1 MDPHSFEY
9 ANLANLKFIEELY
22 SQYLSDPSSVDD
34 SWKYFFEG
42 MQMAGAMQR
51 VLPKMPSQESAPSK
65 SLSKSDYGSLDL
77 IEAYRKYGHLAAK
90 INPVL
95 PNTEKEDIEHL
106 SIESHGFS
114 ANDTET
120 AVPTFGFLDK
130 ESASLSELVEALDA
144 TYSSSIG
151 LEYDHCSFEIK
162 EYIKSSFEPF
172 LRSPLSSEEKSLVME
187 DLNKA
192 EMFESFIHL
201 KYPGQKRFSLEG
213 GEATIPMVREILDKS
228 ADLGVSEAVFGMAHR
243 GRLNVLANIM
253 KKPYSIMFYEF
264 EPTYIPDSF
273 GGSGDVKYHLGL
285 VADIE
290 TSHGKPLKVT
300 LSANPSHLES
310 VDPVIVGMAKAK
322 RDMSGGN
329 VLPIL
334 IHGDASVAG
343 QGVVFETM
351 QLSQV
356 EGYETGGTI
365 HIVINNQVGFTATE
379 KEARSTL
386 YATDVAKPF
395 GSPVF
400 HVNGDDPEACVYAG
414 RLAAE
419 IRAKFKID
427 VFLEIVCYR
436 KYGHNEGDEPA
447 FTLPHYYN
455 IIRKKENVRI
465 LYKEKLL
472 AENVLSSEKVEELE
486 SGFREEL
493 EKAFSETKEMVEKKK
508 TSKKKGAKELSKKE
522 VFKSVDTT
530 HSKEKFDQYIEA
542 IASLPE
548 GFSVHRKIQR
558 ILAERVAAIKEGKG
572 IDWGLAEYLAYASL
586 VTDKHPVRISG
597 QDSQRGT
604 FSHRHATIV
613 DQTSGEKYFPLDHLS
628 KDQAHFTAYNSPL
641 SEYGVLGF
649 EFGYAYVCKE
659 GLTIWE
665 AQFGDFANGAQ
676 IIIDTYVTSSETK
689 WGLKCGLVMMLP
701 HGAEGQGPEHSSARV
716 ERFLQLCSCYNMHV
730 IMPTKPSQVFH
741 ALRRQVL
748 SGTNIPL
755 VVFMPKKLLRYG
767 PSLSHIE
774 EFTEGQFQDLI
785 DDDDEYKS
793 ATRVLVCSGKIY
805 YELLE
810 EREKRKANHIAIVR
824 IEQLYPFN
832 RDKMKEILSS
842 YKQMKECYY
851 VQEEHSNSGAYE
863 YIASQFNEILP
874 NKINLCYVGR
884 VRSASPAAGSNAL
897 YQKER
902 IKLLK
907 QAFGES

>member
-9 ANLANLKFIEELY
+9 ANLANLKFIEDLY
-22 SQYLSDPSSVDD
+22 AQYLKDPASVDE

-42 MQMAGAMQR
+42 MQMAGSMQK
-51 VLPKMPSQESAPSK
+51 VMPEITPSK
-65 SLSKSDYGSLDL
+65 SLSKNDYGSLDL
-77 IEAYRKYGHLAAK
+77 IEAYRKYGHLAAQT
-90 INPVL
+90 NPVL
-95 PNTEKEDIEHL
+95 PNAQKEDIKHL
-106 SIESHGFS
+106 RIENHGFS
-114 ANDTET
+114 SNDLE
-120 AVPTFGFLDK
+120 AGVPTFGFLK
-130 ESASLSELVEALDA
+130 EESTSLSSLVEALDS
-144 TYSSSIG
+144 TYCSSIG
-151 LEYDHCSFEIK
+151 LEYDHCRDEIK
-162 EYIKSSFEPF
+162 EFIRGSYEPF
-172 LRSPLSSEEKSLVME
+172 VRPPLSNEEKTLIME

-228 ADLGVSEAVFGMAHR
+228 AELGVSEVVFGMAHR

-253 KKPYSIMFYEF
+253 KKPYSMMFCEF

-273 GGSGDVKYHLGL
+273 GGAGDVKYHLGL
-285 VADIE
+285 VTEIK

-310 VDPVIVGMAKAK
+310 VDPVIVGMTKAK
-322 RDMSGGN
+322 RDLTGGN

-334 IHGDASVAG
+334 IHGDASIAG
-343 QGVVFETM
+343 QGIVFETM
-351 QLSQV
+351 QLSRV

-386 YATDVAKPF
+386 YSTDVAKPF
-395 GSPVF
+395 GAPVF

-419 IRAKFKID
+419 IRDQFGID
-427 VFLEIVCYR
+427 VFLEILCYR

-447 FTLPHYYN
+447 FTLPHYYS
-455 IIRKKENVRI
+455 IIRAKDNVRI
-465 LYKEKLL
+465 LYKEKLIV
-472 AENVLSSEKVEELE
+472 ENILSPDRAEELE
-486 SGFREEL
+486 ANFKATL
-493 EKAFSETKEMVEKKK
+493 ESALSETKEIAANKKSPKKK
-508 TSKKKGAKELSKKE
+508 ESKDLSKKE
-522 VFKSVDTT
+522 VFKNVETC
-530 HSKEKFDQYIEA
+530 HPKEKLEQYVEA
-542 IASLPE
+542 FSKLPE
-548 GFSVHRKIQR
+548 GFSIHRKIQR
-558 ILAERVAAIKEGKG
+558 IFAERVAAIKKGEG
-572 IDWGLAEYLAYASL
+572 IDWGLSEYLAYASL
-586 VTDKHPVRISG
+586 VSEKHPVRISG

-613 DQTSGEKYFPLDHLS
+613 DQTSGEKYFPLQHVS
-628 KDQAHFTAYNSPL
+628 QDQASFVAYNSPL

-649 EFGYAYVCKE
+649 EFGYAYMSKE

-665 AQFGDFANGAQ
+665 AQYGDFANGAQ
-676 IIIDTYVTSSETK
+676 IIIDSYVSSSETK
-689 WGLKCGLVMMLP
+689 WGLKCGLVLMLP
-701 HGAEGQGPEHSSARV
+701 HGAEGSGPEHSSARV
-716 ERFLQLCSCYNMHV
+716 ERFLQLCSCNNMHV
-730 IMPTKPSQVFH
+730 VMPTKPSQVFH

-748 SGTNIPL
+748 SSTQMPL
-755 VVFMPKKLLRYG
+755 VLFMPKMLLRYS
-767 PSLSHIE
+767 PSLSHIS
-774 EFTEGQFQDLI
+774 EFTDGQFQEMI
-785 DDDDEYKS
+785 DDNEKYKS

-810 EREKRKANHIAIVR
+810 EREKRKADHIAIVR

-832 RDKMKEILSS
+832 RDKMKKILAS

-851 VQEEHSNSGAYE
+851 VQEEQSNSGAYE

-907 QAFGES
+907 QAFGER